1 MVRVS
6 KTNEPNSL
14 RTAINRGATD
24 YELHLDKRTKVKL
37 RTKLLQDQGYV
48 CCYCL
53 KQIPEKYLPKSKIEH
68 FKSQTG
74 FPELQLE
81 FRNLFIACNGVGNIV
96 GKTCDTQK
104 GGNELTSFNLL
115 TSNLATLIKYTKNGT
130 IFSTDIAIK
139 EEINDILNLNDE
151 NLRKAREEI
160 YTAIER
166 IKKKCGSKGNYANSI
181 AKVISEWSS
190 KDSDGRHKPYYAVAL
205 YYLNK

>member
-1 MVRVS
+1 MVRVC

-24 YELHLDKRTKVKL
+24 YEDHLDGRTKVKL
-37 RTKLLQDQGYV
+37 RNKLLQDQGYV

-81 FRNLFIACNGVGNIV
+81 FRNLFIACNGVGNITE
-96 GKTCDTQK
+96 KTCDTKK
-104 GGNELTSFNLL
+104 GGSELNSFNFL
-115 TSNLATLIKYTKNGT
+115 TSNLVTLIKYTKNGT
-130 IFSTDIAIK
+130 IFSTDNAVK
-139 EEINDILNLNDE
+139 EEINNILNLNDE

-160 YTAIER
+160 YIAIER
-166 IKKKCGSKGNYANSI
+166 IKKRCGSKGNYASSI
-181 AKVISEWSS
+181 AKVINEWST
-190 KDSDGRHKPYYAVAL
+190 KDHNGRHKSYYAVAL